1 MNKAIMTGLIAMM
14 FLGLNTAAQE
24 QDWYHDRDT
33 RYNGDHWQSHVFSEV
48 RTDLDHVWSEKH
60 ASDKER
66 DRLERTKQELTDL
79 QAKLDHG
86 EWDNGHV
93 NDVIDSLRKSA
104 NDNRLSERDRAVL
117 NDDVTRIKDLQNE
130 HNSRH

>member
-1 MNKAIMTGLIAMM
+1 MRRIILTALLAVV
-14 FLGLNTAAQE
+14 FLGLSTAAAA
-24 QDWYHDRDT
+24 QDWYHDRDA
-33 RYNGDHWQSHVFSEV
+33 RYSGEQWRSHVFTEV

-66 DRLERTKQELTDL
+66 ERLDRTKQELTEL

-104 NDNRLSERDRAVL
+104 NDNRLSERDRSVL
-117 NDDVTRIKDLQNE
+117 NDDVNRSRELQDA
-130 HNSRH
+130 HNQRR